1 MGLIADIRED
11 WLANDRDWTRPG
23 LQALAV
29 HRFGVWRM
37 SIKPRLARLP
47 FSVLYKALSVAA
59 RNVYGVEL
67 PYTARIGRRLRIEHQ
82 GVIVVHTRAVI
93 GDDCRL
99 HQGVTLGAHERDGV
113 LGIPTLGNQVYV
125 GANASI
131 IGAVHVGDG
140 ARIGAGAVVVSDVPP
155 GATVVGVPA
164 RVRPP
169 ASDQRAL

>member
-1 MGLIADIRED
+1 MGLIADLKED
-11 WLANDRDWTRPG
+11 WEANDRDWSRAG

-37 SIKPRLARLP
+37 GIGPRLARLP
-47 FSVLYKALSVAA
+47 FTMLYQALSVAT

-67 PYTARIGRRLRIEHQ
+67 PYTAKIGRRLRIEHQ
-82 GVIVVHTRAVI
+82 GVVVVHTRAVI

-113 LGIPTLGNQVYV
+113 LGIPTLGNRVYV

-131 IGAVHVGDG
+131 IGGVHVGDG
-140 ARIGAGAVVVSDVPP
+140 ARIGAGAVVVDDVPP

-164 RVRPP
+164 RVRSHGSV
-169 ASDQRAL
+169 AGV